1 MLGTIYVAYGE
12 RAKQETA
19 KSAASLRR
27 HNDLPIITID
37 ETVFD
42 RPGPGARWAKLNV
55 DRLSPFDYT
64 LYLDADT
71 RVNGD
76 VSAGFGMLGDG
87 WDLLIAPSV
96 NQGHEC
102 FRHIGQIENQATLDE
117 LENPFPLQLQAGVM
131 FFHRERCARL
141 FAAWRDEWLRFKGQD
156 QAALLR
162 ALNREPVRVL
172 LLGRAWNGGELIE
185 HLFGRAR

>member
-1 MLGTIYVAYGE
+1 MPGTIYVAYGE

-172 LLGRAWNGGELIE
+172 LLGRAWNGGKLIE